1 MRRSE
6 PTRLPA
12 ILLAAAFLMA
22 SAQSSA
28 QQPTTPTTPAMSAAA
43 AMEKADELYRQGNE
57 AYKQNK
63 LKDAHGFYIEAWK
76 LKKSYDIAGNLGAVE
91 LAIGLPRDAA
101 EHLLHSLRQF
111 PANGKPEARSRT
123 KQWLEDALKQ
133 IGTLIIKVNVDG
145 ADVLVDGK
153 TVGKAPLSDEVFVD
167 AGARKIEARL
177 EGYEPAKQDIQIA
190 KGGTQEVS
198 LKLTKIIAPP
208 PVTGAGSRPARS
220 IPIIVAGAGVA
231 AIALGTGIGS
241 IVVAGSKGS
250 EADSMLAK
258 LKATGGAV
266 PCPAASGCTELK
278 ALRSDHDTFHNMA
291 VGFFVVG
298 GLVAGATVAY
308 TFLAAP
314 KPKPSD
320 SAFVR
325 AAPVVSAEG
334 GGLVLTGAF

>member
-6 PTRLPA
+6 PTHLPA
-12 ILLAAAFLMA
+12 ILLAAALLAA
-22 SAQSSA
+22 SAPSSA
-28 QQPTTPTTPAMSAAA
+28 QQPTTSAMSAAA
-43 AMEKADELYRQGNE
+43 AVEKADELYRQGNE

-111 PANGKPEARSRT
+111 PANGKPEARART

-133 IGTLIIKVNVDG
+133 IGTLVIKVNVDG

-153 TVGKAPLSDEVFVD
+153 NVGKAPLSDEVFVD

-177 EGYEPAKQDIQIA
+177 EGYEPAKQELQIA

-208 PVTGAGSRPARS
+208 PVTGGAGGRPARS

-334 GGLVLTGAF
+334 GGLVLIGAF